1 MSHCYLHMA
10 SRQYIDDILLISC
23 FHVCAMSCP
32 LFMPTICTHDMLAM
46 IPSSMLHLRTTS
58 LLDLIT
64 IITCFVASPMLH
76 SYSLSWVD
84 DIYVHASHMIY
95 LDHCLLCPLV
105 ASFISTCIECNHT
118 MLIDLGDFDTLLVM
132 HACLIEP
139 IVLGCSCIICLHIMK
154 NVPLSFLMTSM
165 MHTLVGYLTTRM
177 IGFAFSLT
185 SFVFPSVCH
194 FLSF

>member
-1 MSHCYLHMA
+1 
-10 SRQYIDDILLISC
+10 
-23 FHVCAMSCP
+23 
-32 LFMPTICTHDMLAM
+32 MPTICTHDMLAM
-46 IPSSMLHLRTTS
+46 IPPSMLHLRTTS

-64 IITCFVASPMLH
+64 MITCLVASPMFH

-118 MLIDLGDFDTLLVM
+118 MLIDLGDFDNLLVM

-139 IVLGCSCIICLHIMK
+139 IVFCCSCILCLHTK
-154 NVPLSFLMTSM
+154 KCSLVLSYDEHDAYTCWVSYHTNDRFCTSAN
-165 MHTLVGYLTTRM
+165 L
-177 IGFAFSLT
+177 ICFSECLSC
-185 SFVFPSVCH
+185 SFILKDSQGGAVMRQFGHV
-194 FLSF
+194 

>member
-1 MSHCYLHMA
+1 
-10 SRQYIDDILLISC
+10 
-23 FHVCAMSCP
+23 
-32 LFMPTICTHDMLAM
+32 MPTICTHDMLAM

-58 LLDLIT
+58 MLDLIAM
-64 IITCFVASPMLH
+64 IACYVASPMFHYYL
-76 SYSLSWVD
+76 LSWVD
-84 DIYVHASHMIY
+84 DIYAHASHMIY

-105 ASFISTCIECNHT
+105 ASFISTCIGCNYT

-139 IVLGCSCIICLHIMK
+139 MHLVVLASYASMLCHT
-154 NVPLSFLMTSM
+154 PLYFLMMSM

-177 IGFAFSLT
+177 IGFAFPLT

-194 FLSF
+194 VLSF